1 MSAASVRGMD
11 THALLTDAFHRIP
24 ALARRHAEGADD
36 NLLHTRPD
44 AGANTLAWLLWHT
57 ARQADAQVAALAGR
71 DQVWTTDGFV
81 ERFGLSLDPADHGY
95 GHSPEQVA
103 AVRVDDPQLLVDY
116 QDAVTA
122 MVDDYLA
129 TADADEL
136 DRVVDDSYD
145 PPVTAGV
152 RLISV
157 LGDALQ
163 HLGQAGY
170 VRGLLERSR

>member
-1 MSAASVRGMD
+1 MN

-24 ALARRHAEGADD
+24 AMVRRHAEGADD
-36 NLLHTRPD
+36 HLLHTRPGPD
-44 AGANTLAWLLWHT
+44 ANTLAWLLWHT
-57 ARQADAQVAALAGR
+57 IRQADAQVAALAGR
-71 DQVWTTDGFV
+71 EQVWTADGFAD
-81 ERFGLSLDPADHGY
+81 RFDLPLGRDEHGY

-103 AVRVDDPQLLVDY
+103 AVRVDDPHQLVDY
-116 QDAVTA
+116 QDAVST

-152 RLISV
+152 RLVSV
-157 LGDALQ
+157 LGDAMQ